1 MSRDDLNEIPSFT
14 ANRDEAVFDDSENF
28 DVARNKAGAH
38 LAFGSGPH
46 HCPGA
51 ALARQEMYSA
61 FTILLHRI
69 GNIRTKDPDEA
80 FLHVPSSFL
89 RGLSHLNLTFDV
101 VSRERYFPG
110 ASVYN

>member
-1 MSRDDLNEIPSFT
+1 MPSYLDIHVSHASMDNLSIRT
-14 ANRDEAVFDDSENF
+14 RVSHALTSWATLASCLTTKPGMAILTSVANDGIN
-28 DVARNKAGAH
+28 
-38 LAFGSGPH
+38 
-46 HCPGA
+46 
-51 ALARQEMYSA
+51 
-61 FTILLHRI
+61 